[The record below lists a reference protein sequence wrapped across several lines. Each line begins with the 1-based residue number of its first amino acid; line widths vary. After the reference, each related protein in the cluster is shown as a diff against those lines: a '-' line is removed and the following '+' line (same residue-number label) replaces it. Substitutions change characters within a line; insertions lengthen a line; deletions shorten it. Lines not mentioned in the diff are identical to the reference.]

1 MRITHGEAG
10 GPSLQSSVFGGA
22 LAGGQR
28 LVGGRSAGL
37 GAEGLLGELLLR
49 GAGGAGGRGR
59 GRREEEKEEE
69 EEKEKEK
76 ERRRK
81 GEGKERRGASV
92 SGPQKTDHSDSQMHR
107 PNSPEEDGWMGWI
120 DRMERDVY
128 DEHPPAPP
136 KHTHTHTHAH
146 TCT

>member
-59 GRREEEKEEE
+59 REEEKEEE
-69 EEKEKEK
+69 GEKEKEK
-76 ERRRK
+76 ERRRRN
-81 GEGKERRGASV
+81 GEGERE
-92 SGPQKTDHSDSQMHR
+92 SGIER
-107 PNSPEEDGWMGWI
+107 EGW
-120 DRMERDVY
+120 RERAR
-128 DEHPPAPP
+128 ERL
-136 KHTHTHTHAH
+136 
-146 TCT
+146 